1 MLQLNRNSRNV
12 PVFLLLWTCVSS
24 TVISSMPAAPLFAFT
39 LLKALFRFL
48 LYSIFS
54 SCSGCTLSR
63 SFHICQ
69 NYLRAP
75 AYSSCSALSFCGQ
88 PSSVRFSAM
97 FGLSSFSRL
106 YLELLLIRPFT
117 FRLLWPLL
125 TSARSA
131 WPSGHGYSFRNIPCR
146 PPRVPHV
153 SFPHLP
159 AASAT
164 ACSVQLLDFGLD
176 RGLIP
181 GDSLYTVSVRQAGGL
196 PPASFRFHLT
206 MDTFVFGCIFPAA
219 GQIPDFHRLGTC
231 AAGHTTA
238 TKELPQQLR
247 QLLFPGRGNFGGC
260 DGYHHSPRYKIFF
273 LQEDHAFPAD
283 RDWNAGRI
291 ESCYSRPSGF
301 LPARIS
307 RIFWAAMRDTL
318 TALSCV
324 VGA

>member
-1 MLQLNRNSRNV
+1 MHDKLKRESEEPGPGTGSIQKPESSRRGRLAPVLSHHRAYRSVHGGFNSCYAPTGMLRLNQNSRNV
-12 PVFLLLWTCVSS
+12 PVFLWLWTYVSS
-24 TVISSMPAAPLFAFT
+24 TVMPSTPAAPLFAFT
-39 LLKALFRFL
+39 LLKALFWFL
-48 LYSIFS
+48 LS
-54 SCSGCTLSR
+54 SNSGCALSR
-63 SFHICQ
+63 SSHICR
-69 NYLRAP
+69 NDLRAP

-88 PSSVRFSAM
+88 PSSSRFSAI
-97 FGLSSFSRL
+97 FSLSSFSRL
-106 YLELLLIRPFT
+106 YLELLPTRPFT

-131 WPSGHGYSFRNIPCR
+131 WPFGHGYSFRNIPCR

-196 PPASFRFHLT
+196 PPASFRFHLM

-231 AAGHTTA
+231 AAGRTTA
-238 TKELPQQLR
+238 TKELPHSCGSS
-247 QLLFPGRGNFGGC
+247 FSPGEGILG
-260 DGYHHSPRYKIFF
+260 DVT
-273 LQEDHAFPAD
+273 
-283 RDWNAGRI
+283 
-291 ESCYSRPSGF
+291 
-301 LPARIS
+301 IS
-307 RIFWAAMRDTL
+307 
-318 TALSCV
+318 SHPPV
-324 VGA
+324 